1 MTLLV
6 VGSVAYDTV
15 ETRAG
20 SSIDSLGGSAT
31 YCSLAAR
38 FFTDVSVVGVVGND
52 FLDTDKALLQ
62 NNGIDTT
69 DLEIAD
75 GNTFKWQGKY
85 DPKDFNKRDTIDTQL
100 NVFANFN
107 PKISHQNASSE
118 FLFLGNIDPVLQLNV
133 LEQMN
138 KTPTLVGLDTM
149 NYWIDSKK
157 SSLEEIVR
165 QINVL
170 FMDETEIKEFTNK
183 DTIYS
188 AAEHVH
194 KMGPEIVIVKKGE
207 HGAIVTYEGEIFAI
221 PAFPTQNVMDP
232 TGAGDSFGGGFMGYM
247 SSVKTLT
254 SEHIRQAIAFASV
267 MGSLAVENFSIDRLI
282 RVHSKEIHQRF
293 EELFKITNFDPK
305 VDVKK

>member
-15 ETRAG
+15 ETRAV
-20 SSIDSLGGSAT
+20 SSEDSLGGSAT

-62 NNGIDTT
+62 NNGIDIT
-69 DLEIAD
+69 DLEIAE

-85 DPKDFNKRDTIDTQL
+85 DPKDFNKRNTIDTQL
-100 NVFANFN
+100 NVFANFD
-107 PKISHQNASSE
+107 PKISRQNASSE
-118 FLFLGNIDPVLQLNV
+118 FLFLGNIDPILQLNV

-149 NYWIDSKK
+149 DYWIDSKK
-157 SSLEEIVR
+157 NTLEKVVH

-194 KMGPEIVIVKKGE
+194 KMGPEIVVVKKGE
-207 HGAIVTYEGEIFAI
+207 HGAIVTYEGEVFAI
-221 PAFPTQNVMDP
+221 PAFPTRNVMDP

-267 MGSLAVENFSIDRLI
+267 MGSLAVESFSIDRLI